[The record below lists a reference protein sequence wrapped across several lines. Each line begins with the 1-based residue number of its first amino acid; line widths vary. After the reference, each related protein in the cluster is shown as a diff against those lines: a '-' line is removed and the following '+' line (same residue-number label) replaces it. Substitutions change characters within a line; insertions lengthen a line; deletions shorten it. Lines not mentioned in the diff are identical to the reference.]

1 MLALGLLLLVPVL
14 MWLGQSIML
23 RCAGQPIRW
32 RISSSGLSKR
42 LKSINR
48 ITTNASLAAVLVAYP
63 LLKGETL
70 LGYYARLFPLGRA
83 PLHALHG
90 FAAVAIYLAL
100 LYFGW
105 MLTDNIRFGIRH
117 RPADLAA
124 RLAVIP
130 FSAVLG
136 STIEELM
143 FRAVVLASL
152 LDSFSTPV
160 AIILGAVVFAAAH
173 YVRRVKRY
181 WTFPGHVALGLLLC
195 VCFACTRTLWLPLG
209 VHAGG
214 IFMIMGARPLMR
226 YVGPPWL
233 VGASIFPYAGVAG
246 IAGLSTL
253 TINLWMLYRFAS

>member
-1 MLALGLLLLVPVL
+1 MLAIGLLLAVPVL
-14 MWLGQSIML
+14 MLAGQSVML
-23 RCAGQPIRW
+23 AAAGQPIRW

-48 ITTNASLAAVLVAYP
+48 IITNSSLAAVLVAYP
-63 LLKGETL
+63 LLKGQSIVW
-70 LGYYARLFPLGRA
+70 YYARLLPLGRA
-83 PLHALHG
+83 PLQALHG

-100 LYFGW
+100 LYLGW
-105 MLTDNIRFGIRH
+105 MISDNVRFGIRH
-117 RPADLAA
+117 RPGDLAS
-124 RLAVIP
+124 RLAMIP
-130 FSAVLG
+130 FSAILG

-152 LDSFSTPV
+152 LDSFSVPV
-160 AIILGAVVFAAAH
+160 AVCAGAIIFAAAH

-181 WTFPGHVALGLLLC
+181 WTFPGHVALGVLLC

-233 VGASIFPYAGVAG
+233 VGASIFPYAGAPG
-246 IAGLSTL
+246 IAGLSIL
-253 TINLWMLYRFAS
+253 TVNLWLLYRVAS